1 LIITPEGIEFK
12 DLKAFSRFTYDND
25 LIGVIQLLEPLKDKT
40 GNILIK
46 EQVNIKE
53 GALKKL
59 ETIEGQYEPTF
70 KIRITNDLLNKM
82 REKIASSILPRIES
96 SKVEFTKYLYDNNSS
111 SLGNYKNFIQNA
123 LYKPWIVLYIYD
135 LRYRNL
141 DFFYYIV
148 DMALLTLGI
157 VIQRSYSFRFVN
169 RYAFLVGL
177 LSDILLSETEYWKK
191 PIGTEGELRYLCSL
205 SASVATK
212 FYLPEQITQPILN
225 QVISGIFAEN
235 SEPIDMELV
244 KKNPLFF
251 MNIKPEEGSEEEDE
265 FKVDCI
271 QVVTESQKISR
282 FVMECYKKIED
293 KEDLCKKLLMMLTYN
308 VSKGIL
314 NFEIADPVIKRFKEY
329 EKIVKKIRKIAE
341 LENQCLYPPSA
352 WAYPKP
358 HATQILCKNR
368 VFGCKHF
375 LAGWDINIISAQSAF
390 GYVGT
395 SLTPGSYPKCQL
407 EKELTDIRKE
417 LGDN

>member
-12 DLKAFSRFTYDND
+12 DLKAFSRFIYDND

-191 PIGTEGELRYLCSL
+191 PIGTEGELRY
-205 SASVATK
+205 
-212 FYLPEQITQPILN
+212 
-225 QVISGIFAEN
+225 
-235 SEPIDMELV
+235 
-244 KKNPLFF
+244 
-251 MNIKPEEGSEEEDE
+251 
-265 FKVDCI
+265 
-271 QVVTESQKISR
+271 VV
-282 FVMECYKKIED
+282 
-293 KEDLCKKLLMMLTYN
+293 
-308 VSKGIL
+308 
-314 NFEIADPVIKRFKEY
+314 
-329 EKIVKKIRKIAE
+329 
-341 LENQCLYPPSA
+341 
-352 WAYPKP
+352 
-358 HATQILCKNR
+358 
-368 VFGCKHF
+368 
-375 LAGWDINIISAQSAF
+375 
-390 GYVGT
+390 
-395 SLTPGSYPKCQL
+395 
-407 EKELTDIRKE
+407 
-417 LGDN
+417 